1 MPGRRKYLKQ
11 CQSMTRKSNFTERCN
26 CKGFPT
32 KKGTYR
38 CKYHAGMSTGP
49 TSLEGKIKSLSK
61 LKQYKNKT
69 REEIIHVI
77 ENRFNFRAS

>member
-11 CQSMTRKSNFTERCN
+11 CESMTRGSNYTIRCR

-38 CKYHAGMSTGP
+38 CKFHAGLSTGP

-61 LKQYKNKT
+61 LRQYKNKT
-69 REEIIHVI
+69 RQEIINVI
-77 ENRFNFRAS
+77 EARQYT